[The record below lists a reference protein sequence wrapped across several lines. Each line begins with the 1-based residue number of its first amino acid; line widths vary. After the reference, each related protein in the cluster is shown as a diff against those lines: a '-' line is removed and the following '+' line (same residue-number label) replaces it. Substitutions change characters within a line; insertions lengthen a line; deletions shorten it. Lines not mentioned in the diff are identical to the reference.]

1 MDCSLLEWVAISFSR
16 GSSRPKDQTHVSC
29 ISCICRQILYHC
41 TTWEIKIAVHNLNY
55 FHLGTLFSK
64 ISQNFIRW
72 NPLDVSLSN
81 DVDTSHRFSE
91 RTLTIIWSG
100 FLFCF
105 ALQVAP
111 VVKNLP
117 VMQETLERCVQ
128 SLGRE
133 DPLENGM
140 ATHSSILA
148 WRIPWTEEPSR
159 LQSIG
164 SQSWTWLSDLACTH
178 ARLIPKISRSSVE
191 DTMRENRDWEKWNC

>member
-16 GSSRPKDQTHVSC
+16 GSSRPRDQIHISC
-29 ISCICRQILYHC
+29 ISCISRQILYHC
-41 TTWEIKIAVHNLNY
+41 TTWEIKITVHNLNY

-72 NPLDVSLSN
+72 NPLHVSLSN

-91 RTLTIIWSG
+91 GTLTVIWSG
-100 FLFCF
+100 VLVCF
-105 ALQVAP
+105 ALRVAP

-117 VMQETLERCVQ
+117 VMQETLERWVR

-133 DPLENGM
+133 DPLEKGM

-148 WRIPWTEEPSR
+148 WRIPWTEETSR

-164 SQSWTWLSDLACTH
+164 SQSWTWLSDLAC
-178 ARLIPKISRSSVE
+178 
-191 DTMRENRDWEKWNC
+191 MQDWFQRCLEVL